1 MRRRERGVALLEV
14 LVALMILSASGL
26 ALTGLVGA
34 GLGEERD
41 ARPREHTLAAEDRLL
56 IALTLLTRPELDLR
70 LGRHPLGEFLVDIE
84 RPERTLYRVALRQAA
99 TPQVEDVVT
108 VVYRP
113 EAADAP

>member
-1 MRRRERGVALLEV
+1 VRRPERGVALLEA

-26 ALTGLVGA
+26 ALTGLVSA

-41 ARPREHTLAAEDRLL
+41 ARAREHTLAAEDRLL
-56 IALTLLTRPELDLR
+56 TALTLLKRPELDQR
-70 LGRHPLGEFLVDIE
+70 VGRHLLGEFLVDIE

-99 TPQVEDVVT
+99 SPHVEDLVT

-113 EAADAP
+113 EAAHAQ

>member
-1 MRRRERGVALLEV
+1 MGCHAYC
-14 LVALMILSASGL
+14 
-26 ALTGLVGA
+26 
-34 GLGEERD
+34 
-41 ARPREHTLAAEDRLL
+41 ARK
-56 IALTLLTRPELDLR
+56 
-70 LGRHPLGEFLVDIE
+70 VDIE